1 MEQIYN
7 MDKNKEPMERKKGKT
22 DIVNIILIILLT
34 IGLIAALIMV
44 FGFEEPYD
52 SAHEITIFPN
62 LCIILILVYEF
73 VIVMCIILYQFI
85 KMRYR

>member
-1 MEQIYN
+1 

-52 SAHEITIFPN
+52 SAHENTIIPN
-62 LCIILILVYEF
+62 LCIIVILVYEF
-73 VIVMCIILYQFI
+73 VIVMCIILYQVY
-85 KMRYR
+85 KMRHK